1 MTELCAANAPS
12 WTVPSS
18 DFAFITLSSSLGVWC
33 RFQAFIRHSGSVVH
47 PGPLVVKFKVSC
59 APMSG
64 TRPLAYILHASRPHN
79 CIDGTIMTS
88 STRESWSKYFYR
100 RRARDLCLLSYS
112 GPIDLSRD
120 LRTANWRL
128 SRESQALFMQ
138 VRTMIGAYVSVHFK

>member
-1 MTELCAANAPS
+1 MLPAGLSRAPVSHSSLCLLRWAFGVAS
-12 WTVPSS
+12 RPSS
-18 DFAFITLSSSLGVWC
+18 D
-33 RFQAFIRHSGSVVH
+33 SGSVVH

-64 TRPLAYILHASRPHN
+64 TRPALAYILHASRPHN

-100 RRARDLCLLSYS
+100 RPARDLCLLSYS
-112 GPIDLSRD
+112 GPTDLSRD